1 MVYDYV
7 YQKENNVYESFD
19 YFSHHDKYVVENLSS
34 HASGKTA
41 PSGNGKLSSTYIHL
55 DEQNLII

>member
-7 YQKENNVYESFD
+7 YQKENNVYENFD

-34 HASGKTA
+34 HASGKNSIKWQRETFM
-41 PSGNGKLSSTYIHL
+41 
-55 DEQNLII
+55 NLYPLR